1 MKAAAPTK
9 GTLNDQTLICHISGN
24 ESVVKRMNGNQ
35 EIGDFTYTLE
45 FEKQIEVF
53 KREVLTSKLNSEK

>member
-35 EIGDFTYTLE
+35 EIGNFSY
-45 FEKQIEVF
+45 IHIGI
-53 KREVLTSKLNSEK
+53 